1 VIDLG
6 LALHQIIEVPYP
18 EQFYFKVK
26 TPLQFACDSR
36 RMKNKFTSK
45 TVKFSMACSL
55 RLPCSCESARRR
67 RLQRHDLTLEGFVRG
82 LAAEKEGGSQR
93 HRLNQPPLT
102 VFSREIG
109 CQPVEVQEL

>member
-1 VIDLG
+1 MHLLLVIDLG
-6 LALHQIIEVPYP
+6 SALHQIIEVPYP

-55 RLPCSCESARRR
+55 RLLIFLRA
-67 RLQRHDLTLEGFVRG
+67 QGYDV
-82 LAAEKEGGSQR
+82 
-93 HRLNQPPLT
+93 
-102 VFSREIG
+102 
-109 CQPVEVQEL
+109 